1 MVSSGILTSI
11 RNSLRQ
17 EKRGY
22 AMVSSGIPT
31 PIQNTLQ
38 QEK

>member
-11 RNSLRQ
+11 QNTLRQ

-22 AMVSSGIPT
+22 AMVSSGILT
-31 PIQNTLQ
+31 LIRNTL
-38 QEK
+38 